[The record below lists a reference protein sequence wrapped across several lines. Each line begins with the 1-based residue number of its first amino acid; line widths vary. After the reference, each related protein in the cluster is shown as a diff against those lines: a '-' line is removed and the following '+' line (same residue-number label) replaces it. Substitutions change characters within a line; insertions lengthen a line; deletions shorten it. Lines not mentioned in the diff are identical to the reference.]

1 MIGLNFPLVCMSP
14 SMWPSANGLRTG
26 DFEKPFLMAA
36 EGSPTTSSPRSIMTF
51 HFRRLF
57 NFRAWN
63 GRDWS
68 RKSNHSTHH
77 IPFSMQNTG

>member
-1 MIGLNFPLVCMSP
+1 MIGLNFRLVCMLP
-14 SMWPSANGLRTG
+14 SMWPSTNGLPTG

-36 EGSPTTSSPRSIMTF
+36 EGSLTTSSPRSIITF
-51 HFRRLF
+51 YIRRLF

-68 RKSNHSTHH
+68 CKSNHSTRH